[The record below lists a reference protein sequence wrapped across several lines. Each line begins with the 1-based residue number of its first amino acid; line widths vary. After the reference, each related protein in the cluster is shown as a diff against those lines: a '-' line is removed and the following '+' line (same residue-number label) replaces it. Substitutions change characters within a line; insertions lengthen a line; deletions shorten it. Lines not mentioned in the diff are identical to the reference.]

1 MPRAAHVPR
10 DLSFVPF
17 AGSRAIADGQLTP
30 AMLRGPAWRRL
41 LPDVY
46 VHADAFDADDH
57 RMWCD
62 AVALRLPAGGAIAG
76 FSAAYLHGVNLL
88 PRNAPVTVI
97 LPGAARLRPHPRI
110 SASHDA
116 LSPDDVTRFGELR
129 LTTGTRTAF
138 DLGRKLPRAE
148 ALVAVDALL
157 HRRATRLAALTDYLL
172 AHQGWPGIVQLRTM
186 LDLAEPLSESPME
199 TRLRLL
205 LLDAGLPRPV
215 AQHEVRAKSGRL
227 LGRVDLAYPHWRIA
241 IEYEGDHHRERAAFR
256 RDVTRLNTLRTA
268 GWLVLRFTATD
279 VLRTPSQTTH
289 QVAAAIRERRGSTC

>member
-1 MPRAAHVPR
+1 MPRTARVPR

-17 AGSRAIADGQLTP
+17 AGSRAIADGLLTT

-46 VHADAFDADDH
+46 IHADAYDADDH

-62 AVALRLPAGGAIAG
+62 AVALRLPNGGAIAG
-76 FSAAYLHGVNLL
+76 FSAAYLHGVDLL
-88 PRNAPVTVI
+88 PRNAPVTVV
-97 LPGAARLRPHPRI
+97 LPATTRPRPHPRI
-110 SASHDA
+110 NASHDV
-116 LSPDDVTRFGELR
+116 LSPDDVIRLGELR

-138 DLGRKLPRAE
+138 DLGRKLPRIE

-157 HRRATRLAALTDYLL
+157 HRRATRLATLNDY
-172 AHQGWPGIVQLRTM
+172 AAGHQRWPGIVQLRAM
-186 LDLAEPLSESPME
+186 LDLAEPLTESPME

-205 LLDAGLPRPV
+205 LHDAGLPRPV
-215 AQHEVRAKSGRL
+215 AQHEVRAGSGRL

-241 IEYEGDHHRERAAFR
+241 IEYEGDHHRERATFR
-256 RDVTRLNTLRTA
+256 RDVARLNTLRAA

-279 VLRTPSQTTH
+279 VLRNTVQTAH
-289 QVAAAIRERRGSTC
+289 QVTAAIDERRSSA